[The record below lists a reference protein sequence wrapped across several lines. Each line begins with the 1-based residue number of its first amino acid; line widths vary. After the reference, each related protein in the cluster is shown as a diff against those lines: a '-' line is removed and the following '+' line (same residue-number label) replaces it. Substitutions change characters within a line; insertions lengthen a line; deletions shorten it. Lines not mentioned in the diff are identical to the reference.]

1 MKNKFLTSVV
11 LASLFLSPPLF
22 ALNDSFLFGNN
33 DEALHIVINNR
44 VLAKVNGKAISVMD
58 VVKKMDMLFYRQFP
72 EYISSVQ
79 ARFQFYQ
86 VNWKHILQ
94 DLIDKEL
101 ILADA
106 AEKKLPITPGDIRQ
120 EMENLFGPNI
130 IANLDKVGLGYEEA
144 QKIVQGDLIIRRMLF
159 IRVNSKAM
167 RDITPQAIRAAYEVY
182 AKENIRPEEW
192 IYSLISIRDT
202 DSKRGEEVAQLV
214 RKSLE
219 GSTVPASDVIQD
231 LKTRGLIEKPT
242 TVNISNEYKH
252 SEKEMSDAYKGI
264 VTHLSKGEY
273 SQPISQKSRTD
284 NSTVYRLFFLKEK
297 TNGGAATFAEVE
309 AELKDSLLNDAIDKE
324 SSLYLSKLRD
334 HFDVQ
339 ESQLIELSDDDF
351 QPFSLK

>member
-1 MKNKFLTSVV
+1 MKNKIL
-11 LASLFLSPPLF
+11 SLMIFSSLSLGTPLI
-22 ALNDSFLFGNN
+22 ALNDTFLFGNN

-44 VLAKVNGKAISVMD
+44 VLAKVNGKAISVID
-58 VVKKMDMLFYRQFP
+58 VMKKMDMLFYRQFP
-72 EYISSVQ
+72 EYTSSVQ

-86 VNWKHILQ
+86 VNWKHVLQ

-106 AEKKLPITPGDIRQ
+106 AEKKLPITPGDVRQ

-159 IRVNSKAM
+159 VRVNSKAM
-167 RDITPQAIRAAYEVY
+167 REVTPQKIRAAYEVY
-182 AKENIRPEEW
+182 AKENILPEEW
-192 IYSLISIRDT
+192 IYSLISIRDP
-202 DSKRGEEVAQLV
+202 DSKRGEEVAQAV

-219 GSTVPASDVIQD
+219 GSTVTASDVIED
-231 LKTRGLIEKPT
+231 LKTRGVIQKPT
-242 TVNISNEYKH
+242 TVNISTEYRH

-264 VTHLSKGEY
+264 VKNLNKGEY
-273 SQPISQKSRTD
+273 SQPISQKSRAD
-284 NSTVYRLFFLKEK
+284 NSTVYRLFYLKEK
-297 TNGGAATFAEVE
+297 TNGGALSFAEVE
-309 AELKDSLLNDAIDKE
+309 AELKDKLLNEAIDKE

-339 ESQLIELSDDDF
+339 ESQLVELSDDDF
-351 QPFSLK
+351 QPFSMK